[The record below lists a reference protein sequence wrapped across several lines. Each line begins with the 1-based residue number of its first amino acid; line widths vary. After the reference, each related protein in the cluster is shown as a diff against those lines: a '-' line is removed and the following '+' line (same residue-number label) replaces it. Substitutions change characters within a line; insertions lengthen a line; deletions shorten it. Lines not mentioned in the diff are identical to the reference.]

1 MVELIKKRVLI
12 TVRTYP
18 VPATKGV
25 EVSCTA
31 GVTDDGKW
39 IRLFPLPY
47 RLLEDDKQFK
57 KYQWITVTVQKARN
71 DSRPESFN
79 PQIDQIEIGKSLSTE
94 RDWWARWDVLR
105 PLLGPTLCDLQDER
119 DVSGHPTL
127 GFIKPQIERLII
139 EPSESHWT
147 SKQLEALR
155 QTSLLHKAPE
165 TELEKIPYD
174 FSYEFRCGKTFCNGH
189 KMICTDWEMG
199 QAYRQWRRS
208 YGDKW
213 ETAFRQRFETEMIDK
228 FDTHFYVGNLH
239 QRPNAW
245 IVIGLFYPPKTQT
258 WDLFDSKSNEWP

>member
-1 MVELIKKRVLI
+1 MAELIKKRVLI

-47 RLLEDDKQFK
+47 RLLDDENKFK
-57 KYQWITVTVQKARN
+57 KYQWINVSVTKAKG

-79 PQIDQIEIGKSLSTE
+79 PQVDQIEIGKTLSTE

-105 PLLGPTLCDLQDER
+105 PLVGPTLCALQDER
-119 DVSGHPTL
+119 DAHGHPTL
-127 GFIKPQIERLII
+127 GLIKPQIERLII
-139 EPSESHWT
+139 EPCSSEWT
-147 SKQLEALR
+147 PKQLDSLR

-165 TELEKIPYD
+165 TELEKIPFD
-174 FSYEFRCGKTFCNGH
+174 FSYEFRCGKVFCNGH
-189 KMICTDWEMG
+189 KMICTDWETG
-199 QAYRQWRRS
+199 QSYRQWRRK
-208 YGDKW
+208 YGDQW
-213 ETAFRQRFETEMIDK
+213 EGAFRERYETEMIEK
-228 FDTHFYVGNLH
+228 YDTHFYVGNLH

-245 IVIGLFYPPKTQT
+245 IVVGLFYPPKPAMN
-258 WDLFDSKSNEWP
+258 DLFS